1 MQNQSK
7 IERPY
12 GIDVI
17 CPIGT
22 GLRITLQNYT
32 KEESEAFMQKLHSD
46 RQRFHILVLIEMA
59 LRDYIIYPSDKVE
72 EITEGRWFGVN

>member
-1 MQNQSK
+1 MSHPSK

-17 CPIGT
+17 CPIGK

-32 KEESEAFMQKLHSD
+32 KEESEAFMLKLQKD
-46 RQRFHILVLIEMA
+46 RSRFHIHVLVEMA
-59 LRDYIIYPSDKVE
+59 MREYVIYPADRVE
-72 EITEGRWFGVN
+72 EIQEGRWFGIN

>member
-17 CPIGT
+17 CPIGK

-32 KEESEAFMQKLHSD
+32 KEESEAFMQKLRKDHT
-46 RQRFHILVLIEMA
+46 RFHIHVLIEMA
-59 LRDYIIYPSDKVE
+59 LRDYIIYPSDRVE
-72 EITEGRWFGVN
+72 EIREGRWFGVN